1 MRKFITVLSCLAA
14 IALFVVLLPTPDD
27 TSQQQTTQR
36 NTSFVLPE
44 NGRYRLTNITL
55 FDGMQWHESA
65 SLLVDAGRIVS
76 PDAGQTTSEAMQEID
91 GQGGI
96 VIPGLIDAHTHSWG
110 NALDQALSFGVT
122 TSLDMFTDLSF
133 FLSKKP
139 QRAQNIPV
147 SEGDL
152 FSSGILVTSPGGHGT
167 EYGFTIPTISSPD
180 EAETFV
186 ANRLSEGAD
195 YIKIVY
201 DATAGQPGSF
211 SQYTS
216 IDYATLNAVIQ
227 AAHQQQVL
235 AVVHVMDSTSAEDAV
250 KAGADG
256 LVHTFANGPA
266 SDVLIAAMKAQDVFV
281 VPTLSILASVAGE
294 GRGRAMIENSPFS
307 GRLPGAIESAIDND
321 INVSGLP
328 DDYFLTALNNTR
340 RMHEAGITILAGTDA
355 PNQGTAHGISL
366 HDELALLVESGL
378 SPAEALQAA
387 TYGPFSRFNI
397 GERGHL
403 KPGAKA
409 DFIVLNKDP
418 RKDITHTQT
427 IRHIVKNGAK
437 VPAYFERTKNIGST
451 PSTGEIS
458 NFDTDL
464 TPVTGKRFVTSSD
477 NIMGGN
483 SSATLHHIENGC
495 NGNGVLSV
503 KGEVGNQF
511 PFPWAGA
518 LLMFNESMDNGY
530 NLSQFKR
537 IVFDARGTE
546 GTFRLMVMMPGNPR
560 PQERTFAVSAKCE
573 RISIELADFTGVD
586 WTSITGIGWMA
597 GATTT
602 PFTLELDNIAFE

>member
-1 MRKFITVLSCLAA
+1 M
-14 IALFVVLLPTPDD
+14 
-27 TSQQQTTQR
+27 
-36 NTSFVLPE
+36 
-44 NGRYRLTNITL
+44 
-55 FDGMQWHESA
+55 
-65 SLLVDAGRIVS
+65 
-76 PDAGQTTSEAMQEID
+76 
-91 GQGGI
+91 
-96 VIPGLIDAHTHSWG
+96 
-110 NALDQALSFGVT
+110 
-122 TSLDMFTDLSF
+122 
-133 FLSKKP
+133 
-139 QRAQNIPV
+139 
-147 SEGDL
+147 
-152 FSSGILVTSPGGHGT
+152 
-167 EYGFTIPTISSPD
+167 
-180 EAETFV
+180 
-186 ANRLSEGAD
+186 
-195 YIKIVY
+195 
-201 DATAGQPGSF
+201 
-211 SQYTS
+211 
-216 IDYATLNAVIQ
+216 
-227 AAHQQQVL
+227 
-235 AVVHVMDSTSAEDAV
+235 
-250 KAGADG
+250 
-256 LVHTFANGPA
+256 
-266 SDVLIAAMKAQDVFV
+266 

-560 PQERTFAVSAKCE
+560 PQERTFAVSTKCE
-573 RISIELADFTGVD
+573 RISIELADFSGVD
-586 WTSITGIGWMA
+586 WTNIAGIGWMA
-597 GATTT
+597 GASTT